1 MADPL
6 VSLPA
11 AQTALTRGGQAPTPS
26 TAKWGLFVSFLKKGS
41 VHKKKNYLSWNS
53 CGDSGAGCINSSI
66 SGVWLIPIH
75 ALSCAC

>member
-41 VHKKKNYLSWNS
+41 VHKKKK
-53 CGDSGAGCINSSI
+53 IT
-66 SGVWLIPIH
+66 
-75 ALSCAC
+75 

>member
-41 VHKKKNYLSWNS
+41 VHKKKKLLELEQLRRLRCWMYKQFNIWSMA
-53 CGDSGAGCINSSI
+53 D
-66 SGVWLIPIH
+66 PDTRP
-75 ALSCAC
+75 